1 MADEHQPELRVK
13 IRFHEGA
20 GDEAATPVALV
31 VHPDGVVEVAGR
43 ERLEPGGRVK
53 GEAWTVA
60 VEKSDRPWAGPELLI
75 LPPDGAGRMRC
86 PLPEAVGSTVLLG
99 RSRRACDITIYD
111 DHVSRVHL
119 KVTRTDNG
127 FAVED
132 QQSKWGTMFNGRP
145 MQSKTLLGH
154 GDELRIGT
162 TTVRFLTRWDE
173 AASRPPRVPDGTD
186 LDLFETA
193 ETSPGVP
200 GETPPPGFVPRPHGG
215 PTAHTAARPSRPPSS
230 STNPGLRTRPTVPPL
245 YIGIGLGLMIAVVGI
260 VMWTV
265 ISLLWPGA

>member
-1 MADEHQPELRVK
+1 MHDEHEPELRVK
-13 IRFHEGA
+13 IRFHDA
-20 GDEAATPVALV
+20 SDAEAAAPVNLV
-31 VHPDGVVEVAGR
+31 VHPGGVVEVDGR

-53 GEAWTVA
+53 AEAWTIA
-60 VEKSDRPWAGPELLI
+60 VDKSLKPWAGPELLI
-75 LPPDGAGRMRC
+75 LPPDGAGKMRC

-127 FAVED
+127 YAVED

-200 GETPPPGFVPRPHGG
+200 GETPPPGFG
-215 PTAHTAARPSRPPSS
+215 PGPASVQAAGRAARPPSS
-230 STNPGLRTRPTVPPL
+230 AVHAGLRVRPAVPPL
-245 YIGIGLGLMIAVVGI
+245 YIGIGIGLMIAVVGI
-260 VMWTV
+260 VIWTL
-265 ISLLWPGA
+265 ISLFWPGV

>member
-1 MADEHQPELRVK
+1 MADEYQPELRVK

-20 GDEAATPVALV
+20 GDEAAAPVALV

-86 PLPEAVGSTVLLG
+86 PLPEAVGTTVLLG

-127 FAVED
+127 YSVED
-132 QQSKWGTMFNGRP
+132 MQSKWGTMFNGRP

-154 GDELRIGT
+154 GDELRIGST
-162 TTVRFLTRWDE
+162 AVRFLTRWDE
-173 AASRPPRVPDGTD
+173 AASRPPRPLDGTD

-193 ETSPGVP
+193 ETSPGVLGDTPVP
-200 GETPPPGFVPRPHGG
+200 GFGGRPTPPMGLRVGSGG
-215 PTAHTAARPSRPPSS
+215 ARPPSS
-230 STNPGLRTRPTVPPL
+230 STNPGLRPRPTVPPL

-260 VMWTV
+260 VIWTL